1 MVTFIISPNRLTRSR
16 SGPRILEWKK
26 NGWLGPDV
34 LFSHCNVLFDKQ
46 ALDDESWAAL
56 KENGCA
62 IGSTPEDELCM
73 AHGNP
78 VAFEAVDR
86 GVKCGLGIVGINFH
100 TSSAY
105 RGSTLSFPFVGRIV
119 LPSTVVISLLR

>member
-1 MVTFIISPNRLTRSR
+1 M
-16 SGPRILEWKK
+16 
-26 NGWLGPDV
+26 
-34 LFSHCNVLFDKQ
+34 LFDKQ

-86 GVKCGLGIVGINFH
+86 GVKCGLGIVGSNI
-100 TSSAY
+100 
-105 RGSTLSFPFVGRIV
+105 TLYQLPDAQRLFCCCRQIDRIA
-119 LPSTVVISLLR
+119 LPSMVVISLLR

>member
-86 GVKCGLGIVGINFH
+86 GVKCGLGIVGSNF
-100 TSSAY
+100 
-105 RGSTLSFPFVGRIV
+105 TLRQLTEAQRLVF
-119 LPSTVVISLLR
+119 LLLAGLYFYQWR